1 VSVYAE
7 LVRLALEREEFPDGP
22 IADLVSEALFC
33 RSALDSSGD
42 AAARIGRVVA
52 YDITLVW
59 LCERLQIE
67 HDLTGDSAG
76 PSARQSA
83 EQKLAGHLPSLKA
96 ELSERLRGP

>member
-1 VSVYAE
+1 LSVYAE
-7 LVRLALEREEFPDGP
+7 LVRLALEREELPTGP

-33 RSALDSSGD
+33 RSALESSGD

-59 LCERLQIE
+59 LCERLQID

-76 PSARQSA
+76 PSARHSA
-83 EQKLAGHLPSLKA
+83 EEKLASRLPSLAA
-96 ELSERLRGP
+96 ELSEQLRGA